1 MTGSSTNNRMA
12 RNGIDWGSVAI
23 FFSLMLLG
31 WLNIYAAVFDDA
43 ARAGFS
49 MDSRYGSQLIWM
61 GVSVLAAVVIML
73 IDEIY
78 YHILAYP
85 SYILMLA
92 VLLATLFIGTEVNG
106 AKSWLRLGGPH
117 GRHPA
122 PERRRFGH
130 RVRLFSHR
138 LLPRRFQF
146 VGLRRTGDGGLPLRL
161 LLPLEPCDAARGG
174 HRYLYPHR
182 RVHERRMAGQG
193 AVSGRRG
200 ARLGRHLSADA
211 CSPPRASRSLRS
223 ASMPGGRN

>member
-106 AKSWLRLGGPH
+106 AKSWLRLGGFSVQ
-117 GRHPA
+117 PA
-122 PERRRFGH
+122 EFAKFTTALALARYMSSYSFSMADWRS
-130 RVRLFSHR
+130 RLYAVLLLAAPMAVILLQNDAGSAIVFASFSSSSTAKVSIRGFTSHWGWWSSSSSS
-138 LLPRRFQF
+138 PSS
-146 VGLRRTGDGGLPLRL
+146 GTLRR
-161 LLPLEPCDAARGG
+161 CS
-174 HRYLYPHR
+174 R
-182 RVHERRMAGQG
+182 R
-193 AVSGRRG
+193 SS
-200 ARLGRHLSADA
+200 LSVP
-211 CSPPRASRSLRS
+211 SSKGS
-223 ASMPGGRN
+223 